1 VPFGIHR
8 IVAFG
13 LDIFLSEEKKL
24 QLAPVRIK
32 RKVAHVTPL
41 IQNPA
46 QALDFAYPDEDA
58 RLAAG
63 VLSPLRGAPVT
74 VRNLDALFRPKSVA
88 VIGASERPGSTGAMV
103 WARVL
108 EGGFDGPVWPVNP
121 KYQTLAGHVVIG
133 DAGDLPQA
141 PSVAVICTPPD
152 TWPGIIHKLGGL
164 GTRAAI
170 IVGEVRTDED
180 RLHLRHALSAARPHL
195 LRIVGPGSL
204 GVVSPALHA
213 HFGAPSCTVK
223 AGGVAWVSQSNA
235 LTNAVL
241 GWAHARGLGF
251 SHAVALGG
259 EADVDAGD
267 VLDYLASDP
276 GTRAI
281 LLELDTV
288 RAARKF
294 MSAARAAARN
304 KPVLALRSGR
314 ADPADALYTAA
325 FRRAGMVRVD
335 SLDDLLDEIETLG
348 VGRVA
353 AGATATLITSDSGLA
368 TLACDAFA
376 AAGDT
381 LAPWPAEADAALSEA
396 LPHAVAGNPLRL
408 GDDAR
413 PEHFGTA
420 LKLLAEHRS
429 TGTAFV
435 VHASTHGAPVGE
447 VAQALIANQ
456 RFAYRGLLACFFGGV
471 DAATRD
477 ALHAQGIP
485 VHTTPQRLA
494 RAFARLVDYRMG
506 RELLMQTPEDL
517 PAQIPESIDT
527 AQAQARAAL
536 AAGEHQLTGEAAA
549 RFLER
554 FGLSVELQGG
564 GATKGPLAQGAV
576 GGLTQ
581 GPTQAVADGSTLELT
596 QAPAPAPAPALAPA
610 LCADRV
616 AAQSR
621 KPVVDIAVEL
631 HDDDNFGPVFRFTAP
646 SADGVSDPLRVYGL
660 PPLNPMLA
668 RDMVTHSRYA
678 RLIDPE
684 PALIAL
690 TALSQAVCD
699 VKEIVGLT
707 LTLRV
712 FKDHVVVIEP
722 ALSLASKRSRL
733 AIVPYPRRFE
743 ETLDWQGL
751 RVTIRPIRPE
761 DEAAHHDFVE
771 SMTPEDLRLRFF
783 GAVGSFDH
791 SQLARMT
798 QIDYDREMA
807 LIATVT
813 SEDGFT
819 RTLGVVR
826 AVADPDNETAEF
838 AAAVRSDQ
846 KGRRLGQLLMD
857 RIIKYARARGT
868 HWLVG
873 EALRENTPMIA
884 LARSCG
890 FTITPTE
897 DPGVV
902 GFRMALDE
910 PAQG

>member
-1 VPFGIHR
+1 M
-8 IVAFG
+8 
-13 LDIFLSEEKKL
+13 
-24 QLAPVRIK
+24 
-32 RKVAHVTPL
+32 
-41 IQNPA
+41 
-46 QALDFAYPDEDA
+46 
-58 RLAAG
+58 
-63 VLSPLRGAPVT
+63 T

-108 EGGFDGPVWPVNP
+108 EGGFNGPVWPVNP
-121 KYQTLAGHVVIG
+121 KYNTLAGHTVIG
-133 DAGDLPQA
+133 DVGDLPQA

-170 IVGEVRTDED
+170 IVGEVRSDDD
-180 RLHLRHALSAARPHL
+180 RLHLRHALSAARPNL

-204 GVVSPALHA
+204 GVVSPTLHA

-223 AGGVAWVSQSNA
+223 PGGVAWVSQSNA

-381 LAPWPAEADAALSEA
+381 LAPWPAEADAGLSEA

-429 TGTAFV
+429 SGTAFV

-506 RELLMQTPEDL
+506 RELLMQTPEGL
-517 PAQIPESIDT
+517 PAQIPEAIDA
-527 AQAQARAAL
+527 AQAQARAAI
-536 AAGEHQLTGEAAA
+536 AAGEHQLTGETAA

-554 FGLSVELQGG
+554 FGLRVEPQGG
-564 GATKGPLAQGAV
+564 ERLKGSTAQDRRLEPAQAATSEPPQ
-576 GGLTQ
+576 T
-581 GPTQAVADGSTLELT
+581 PTQ
-596 QAPAPAPAPALAPA
+596 QPAPAQQSSTRPAPPPND
-610 LCADRV
+610 CAEQ
-616 AAQSR
+616 AAAEQSR

-668 RDMVTHSRYA
+668 RDIVTRSRYA
-678 RLIDPE
+678 RLIAPE
-684 PALIAL
+684 PALAAL

-699 VKEIVGLT
+699 VKELVGLT

-712 FKDHVVVIEP
+712 FNEHVVVAEP
-722 ALSLASKRSRL
+722 TLTVAATRSRL

-771 SMTPEDLRLRFF
+771 AMTPEDLRLRFF

-813 SEDGFT
+813 SEEGFT

-857 RIIKYARARGT
+857 RIIKYARARGI

-890 FTITPTE
+890 FTITSTE

-910 PAQG
+910 AAPA

>member
-1 VPFGIHR
+1 M
-8 IVAFG
+8 
-13 LDIFLSEEKKL
+13 
-24 QLAPVRIK
+24 
-32 RKVAHVTPL
+32 
-41 IQNPA
+41 
-46 QALDFAYPDEDA
+46 
-58 RLAAG
+58 
-63 VLSPLRGAPVT
+63 T

-108 EGGFDGPVWPVNP
+108 EGGFGGPLWPVNP
-121 KYQTLAGHVVIG
+121 KYETLGEHVVFG

-141 PSVAVICTPPD
+141 PSVALICTPPA
-152 TWPGIIHKLGGL
+152 TWPAIIHKLGGL

-170 IVGEVRTDED
+170 IVGEARSDDD
-180 RLHLRHALSAARPHL
+180 RLALRHALSAARPHL

-204 GVVSPALHA
+204 GVVSPALRA
-213 HFGAPSCTVK
+213 HLGAPSCTVK

-241 GWAHARGLGF
+241 GWAQARGLGF
-251 SHAVALGG
+251 SHAVALGD

-281 LLELDTV
+281 LLELDSV
-288 RAARKF
+288 HAARKF

-314 ADPADALYTAA
+314 ADPIDALYTAA

-335 SLDDLLDEIETLG
+335 ALDDLLDEVETLG

-353 AGATATLITSDSGLA
+353 AGGAATLITSDRGLA

-376 AAGDT
+376 AAGGM
-381 LAPWPAEADAALSEA
+381 LAPWPDEASDALQQV
-396 LPHAVAGNPLRL
+396 LPHAVGGNPLQL

-413 PEHFGTA
+413 PEHFGAA

-447 VAQALIANQ
+447 VAHALIENQ
-456 RFAYRGLLACFFGGV
+456 RFAYRGLLACFFGGL
-471 DAATRD
+471 DTATRD

-494 RAFARLVDYRMG
+494 RAFARLVDYRLG
-506 RELLMQTPEDL
+506 RELLMQTPEGL
-517 PAQIPESIDT
+517 PARIPDAIDA
-527 AQAQARAAL
+527 AQAQACAAL
-536 AAGEHQLTGEAAA
+536 AAGEHEWKGEAAA
-549 RFLER
+549 RFLGR
-554 FGLSVELQGG
+554 FGLEVE
-564 GATKGPLAQGAV
+564 AQAESGVESA
-576 GGLTQ
+576 GH
-581 GPTQAVADGSTLELT
+581 AA
-596 QAPAPAPAPALAPA
+596 
-610 LCADRV
+610 
-616 AAQSR
+616 AAQTPAQRALKASATTSTADCAEDSAGSSA
-621 KPVVDIAVEL
+621 KPVVDIAIEL

-646 SADGVSDPLRVYGL
+646 SADGVSEALRVYGL
-660 PPLNPMLA
+660 PPLNPVLA
-668 RDMVTHSRYA
+668 RDIVRRSHYA
-678 RLIDPE
+678 RLAAPE
-684 PALIAL
+684 PALTAL

-699 VKEIVGLT
+699 VREIVALA

-712 FKDHVVVIEP
+712 YHDHVTVVDP
-722 ALSLASKRSRL
+722 VLSLAAKRSRL

-751 RVTIRPIRPE
+751 RVTVRPIRPE

-771 SMTPEDLRLRFF
+771 AMTPEDLRLRFF

-813 SEDGFT
+813 SDEGFV

-826 AVADPDNETAEF
+826 AVSDPDNETAEF
-838 AAAVRSDQ
+838 AVAVRSDQ
-846 KGRRLGQLLMD
+846 KGRRLGQLLME
-857 RIIKYARARGT
+857 RIIRYARVRGV

-873 EALRENTPMIA
+873 EALRENGAMIA
-884 LARSCG
+884 LAKRCG
-890 FTITPTE
+890 FTITRTE

-902 GFRMALDE
+902 GFRMALE
-910 PAQG
+910 ETAG

>member
-1 VPFGIHR
+1 M
-8 IVAFG
+8 
-13 LDIFLSEEKKL
+13 
-24 QLAPVRIK
+24 
-32 RKVAHVTPL
+32 
-41 IQNPA
+41 
-46 QALDFAYPDEDA
+46 
-58 RLAAG
+58 
-63 VLSPLRGAPVT
+63 T

-108 EGGFDGPVWPVNP
+108 EGGFEGPVWPVNP
-121 KYQTLAGHVVIG
+121 KYDTLGGRAVIG
-133 DAGDLPQA
+133 DAGDLPEA
-141 PSVAVICTPPD
+141 PTVALICTPPD

-170 IVGEVRTDED
+170 IVGEVRCDED
-180 RLHLRHALSAARPHL
+180 RLALRHALSAARPHL

-204 GVVSPALHA
+204 GVVTPALHA

-314 ADPADALYTAA
+314 SDPADGLYTAA

-396 LPHAVAGNPLRL
+396 LPRAMAGNPLRL

-506 RELLMQTPEDL
+506 RELLMQTPEGL
-517 PAQIPESIDT
+517 PAQVPEAIDA
-527 AQAQARAAL
+527 AQAQARAAI
-536 AAGEHQLTGEAAA
+536 AAGEHRLTGKAATQ
-549 RFLER
+549 FLER
-554 FGLSVELQGG
+554 FGLRVEPQADDLNLDAAHAAVPKSTQEQVQGSTRG
-564 GATKGPLAQGAV
+564 LAQGSTE
-576 GGLTQ
+576 GLT
-581 GPTQAVADGSTLELT
+581 
-596 QAPAPAPAPALAPA
+596 LAPMPA
-610 LCADRV
+610 AVRPGTATGDCADQT
-616 AAQSR
+616 AAALQ

-646 SADGVSDPLRVYGL
+646 PVDGVSEPLHVYGL

-668 RDMVTHSRYA
+668 RDIVTRSRYA

-684 PALIAL
+684 PALAAL

-699 VKEIVGLT
+699 VKEIVGLN
-707 LTLRV
+707 LILRV
-712 FKDHVVVIEP
+712 FSDHVVLVEP
-722 ALSLASKRSRL
+722 TLSIASTRSRL

-743 ETLDWQGL
+743 ETIDWQGL
-751 RVTIRPIRPE
+751 RVTVRPIRPE

-857 RIIKYARARGT
+857 RIIKYARARGI

-873 EALRENTPMIA
+873 EALRENAPMIA

-910 PAQG
+910 PEQT

>member
-1 VPFGIHR
+1 
-8 IVAFG
+8 
-13 LDIFLSEEKKL
+13 
-24 QLAPVRIK
+24 
-32 RKVAHVTPL
+32 
-41 IQNPA
+41 
-46 QALDFAYPDEDA
+46 
-58 RLAAG
+58 
-63 VLSPLRGAPVT
+63 VT

-103 WARVL
+103 WARLL
-108 EGGFDGPVWPVNP
+108 EGGFEGPLWPVNP
-121 KYQTLAGHVVIG
+121 RYETLSGHPVIG
-133 DAGDLPQA
+133 DVGDLPQA
-141 PSVAVICTPPD
+141 PTVALICTPAPS
-152 TWPGIIHKLGGL
+152 WPSIIHKLGGL

-170 IVGEVRTDED
+170 IVGEMRCDDD
-180 RLHLRHALSAARPHL
+180 RLALRHALAAARPHL

-204 GVVSPALHA
+204 GVVTPALRA

-251 SHAVALGG
+251 SHAIALGG

-281 LLELDTV
+281 LLELDSV
-288 RAARKF
+288 KAARKF

-314 ADPADALYTAA
+314 ADPADGLYTAA

-335 SLDDLLDEIETLG
+335 ALDDLLDEIETLG

-353 AGATATLITSDSGLA
+353 AGATATLITSDRGLA

-381 LAPWPAEADAALSEA
+381 LAPWPEQASQALHEA
-396 LPHAVAGNPLRL
+396 LPHAVGGNPLQL

-420 LKLLAEHRS
+420 LKLLAEHRG

-435 VHASTHGAPVGE
+435 VHASTHGAPVGD
-447 VAQALIANQ
+447 VAQALIENQ
-456 RFAYRGLLACFFGGV
+456 RYAYRGLLACFFGGL

-506 RELLMQTPEDL
+506 RELLMQTPEGL
-517 PAQIPESIDT
+517 PAEVPDAIDA

-536 AAGEHQLTGEAAA
+536 AAGERELTGEAAA
-549 RFLER
+549 DLLKR
-554 FGLSVELQGG
+554 FGLDIETVPTANTA
-564 GATKGPLAQGAV
+564 GAGERP
-576 GGLTQ
+576 
-581 GPTQAVADGSTLELT
+581 D
-596 QAPAPAPAPALAPA
+596 
-610 LCADRV
+610 
-616 AAQSR
+616 AAQSSRESDCAGTDAASER

-646 SADGVSDPLRVYGL
+646 SADGVSEPLRLYGL
-660 PPLNPMLA
+660 PPLNPTLA
-668 RDMVTHSRYA
+668 RDIVTRSPYA
-678 RLIDPE
+678 RLIAPE
-684 PALIAL
+684 PALAAL

-699 VKEIVGLT
+699 VREIVGLT

-712 FKDHVVVIEP
+712 YRDHVTVVAPTLRIAP
-722 ALSLASKRSRL
+722 TRSRL
-733 AIVPYPRRFE
+733 AIMPYPRRFE

-751 RVTIRPIRPE
+751 RITVRPIRPE

-771 SMTPEDLRLRFF
+771 AMTPEDLRLRFF

-807 LIATVT
+807 LIATVQ
-813 SEDGFT
+813 SDEGLA

-838 AAAVRSDQ
+838 AVAIRSDQ
-846 KGRRLGQLLMD
+846 KGRRLGRLLTD
-857 RIIKYARARGT
+857 RIIRYARARGI

-873 EALRENTPMIA
+873 EALRENTAMIA
-884 LARSCG
+884 LARSSG

-897 DPGVV
+897 DPSVV
-902 GFRMALDE
+902 GFRMALE
-910 PAQG
+910 KEAEQEKSAATVRGAR

>member
-1 VPFGIHR
+1 
-8 IVAFG
+8 
-13 LDIFLSEEKKL
+13 
-24 QLAPVRIK
+24 
-32 RKVAHVTPL
+32 
-41 IQNPA
+41 
-46 QALDFAYPDEDA
+46 
-58 RLAAG
+58 
-63 VLSPLRGAPVT
+63 VT

-108 EGGFDGPVWPVNP
+108 EGGFEGPVWPVNH
-121 KYQTLAGHVVIG
+121 KYETLDGHAVIG
-133 DAGDLPQA
+133 DAADLPQA
-141 PSVAVICTPPD
+141 PTVALICTPPD

-170 IVGEVRTDED
+170 IVGEARTDAD
-180 RLHLRHALSAARPHL
+180 RLHLRHALSAARPNL

-314 ADPADALYTAA
+314 ADPADGLYTAA

-353 AGATATLITSDSGLA
+353 AGATATLITSDRGLA
-368 TLACDAFA
+368 TLACDAFV

-381 LAPWPAEADAALSEA
+381 LAPWPAEVDAALAEA
-396 LPHAVAGNPLRL
+396 LPHAVAGNPLQL

-420 LKLLAEHRS
+420 LKLLAAHRS

-435 VHASTHGAPVGE
+435 VHASTHGAPVDE

-456 RFAYRGLLACFFGGV
+456 HFAYRGLLACFFGGV

-506 RELLMQTPEDL
+506 RELLMQTPEGL
-517 PAQIPESIDT
+517 PAQIPESIDA
-527 AQAQARAAL
+527 AQAQAREAI

-549 RFLER
+549 RLLER
-554 FGLSVELQGG
+554 FGLRVETQGAAGGSRLESTQTRAQDDCVEL
-564 GATKGPLAQGAV
+564 T
-576 GGLTQ
+576 
-581 GPTQAVADGSTLELT
+581 
-596 QAPAPAPAPALAPA
+596 
-610 LCADRV
+610 
-616 AAQSR
+616 AAQSQ

-631 HDDDNFGPVFRFTAP
+631 HDDDNFGPVFSFTAP
-646 SADGVSDPLRVYGL
+646 SVDGVSAPLRVYGL

-668 RDMVTHSRYA
+668 RDIVTGSRYA
-678 RLIDPE
+678 QRIAPE
-684 PALIAL
+684 PALAAL
-690 TALSQAVCD
+690 TALSQVVCD
-699 VKEIVGLT
+699 VKEIVGLA

-712 FKDHVVVIEP
+712 FSDHVAVVEP
-722 ALSLASKRSRL
+722 TLRIAPTRSRL

-771 SMTPEDLRLRFF
+771 AMTPEDLRLRFF

-813 SEDGFT
+813 SEEGFT

-857 RIIKYARARGT
+857 RIIRYARARGT

-873 EALRENTPMIA
+873 EALRENAPMIA

-910 PAQG
+910 N

>member
-1 VPFGIHR
+1 M
-8 IVAFG
+8 
-13 LDIFLSEEKKL
+13 
-24 QLAPVRIK
+24 
-32 RKVAHVTPL
+32 
-41 IQNPA
+41 
-46 QALDFAYPDEDA
+46 
-58 RLAAG
+58 
-63 VLSPLRGAPVT
+63 T

-103 WARVL
+103 WARLL
-108 EGGFDGPVWPVNP
+108 EGGFEGPLWPVNP
-121 KYQTLAGHVVIG
+121 RYETLSGHPVIG
-133 DAGDLPQA
+133 DVGDLPQA
-141 PSVAVICTPPD
+141 PTVALICTPAAS
-152 TWPGIIHKLGGL
+152 WPSIIHKLGGL

-170 IVGEVRTDED
+170 IVGEMRCEDD
-180 RLHLRHALSAARPHL
+180 RLALRHALAAARPHL

-204 GVVSPALHA
+204 GVVTPALRA

-251 SHAVALGG
+251 SHAIALGG

-281 LLELDTV
+281 LLELDSV
-288 RAARKF
+288 KAARKF

-314 ADPADALYTAA
+314 ADPADGLYTAA

-335 SLDDLLDEIETLG
+335 ALDDLLDEIETLG

-353 AGATATLITSDSGLA
+353 AGATATLITSDRGLA

-381 LAPWPAEADAALSEA
+381 LAPWPEQASQALHEA
-396 LPHAVAGNPLRL
+396 LPHAVGGNPLQL

-420 LKLLAEHRS
+420 LKLLAEHRG

-435 VHASTHGAPVGE
+435 VHASTHGAPVGD
-447 VAQALIANQ
+447 VAQALIENQ
-456 RFAYRGLLACFFGGV
+456 RYAYRGLLACFFGGL

-506 RELLMQTPEDL
+506 RELLMQTPEGL
-517 PAQIPESIDT
+517 PAEVPDAIDA

-536 AAGEHQLTGEAAA
+536 AAGERELTGEAAA
-549 RFLER
+549 DLLKR
-554 FGLSVELQGG
+554 FGLDIETVPTANAAG
-564 GATKGPLAQGAV
+564 V
-576 GGLTQ
+576 GERPDAEQ
-581 GPTQAVADGSTLELT
+581 SSRESD
-596 QAPAPAPAPALAPA
+596 
-610 LCADRV
+610 CAET
-616 AAQSR
+616 SPPSER

-646 SADGVSDPLRVYGL
+646 SADGVSEPLRLYGL
-660 PPLNPMLA
+660 PPLNPTLA
-668 RDMVTHSRYA
+668 RDIVTRSPYA
-678 RLIDPE
+678 RLIAPE
-684 PALIAL
+684 PALAAL

-699 VKEIVGLT
+699 VREIVGLR
-707 LTLRV
+707 LTLRLYR
-712 FKDHVVVIEP
+712 DHVTVVAPTLRIAP
-722 ALSLASKRSRL
+722 TRSRL
-733 AIVPYPRRFE
+733 AIMPYPRRFE

-751 RVTIRPIRPE
+751 RITVRPIRPE

-771 SMTPEDLRLRFF
+771 AMTPEDLRLRFF

-807 LIATVT
+807 LIATVQ
-813 SEDGFT
+813 SDEGLA

-838 AAAVRSDQ
+838 AVAIRSDQ
-846 KGRRLGQLLMD
+846 KGRRLGRLLTD
-857 RIIKYARARGT
+857 RIIRYARARGI

-873 EALRENTPMIA
+873 EALRENTAMIA
-884 LARSCG
+884 LARASG

-897 DPGVV
+897 DPSVV
-902 GFRMALDE
+902 GFRMALEKE
-910 PAQG
+910 PEQEKSAATMRGAR

>member
-1 VPFGIHR
+1 M
-8 IVAFG
+8 
-13 LDIFLSEEKKL
+13 
-24 QLAPVRIK
+24 
-32 RKVAHVTPL
+32 
-41 IQNPA
+41 
-46 QALDFAYPDEDA
+46 
-58 RLAAG
+58 
-63 VLSPLRGAPVT
+63 T

-103 WARVL
+103 WARLL
-108 EGGFDGPVWPVNP
+108 EGGFEGPLWPVNP
-121 KYQTLAGHVVIG
+121 RYETLSGHPVIG
-133 DAGDLPQA
+133 DVGDLPQA
-141 PSVAVICTPPD
+141 PTVALICTPAAS
-152 TWPGIIHKLGGL
+152 WPSIIHKLGGL

-170 IVGEVRTDED
+170 IVGEMRCDDD
-180 RLHLRHALSAARPHL
+180 RLALRHALAAARPHL

-204 GVVSPALHA
+204 GVVTPALRA

-251 SHAVALGG
+251 SHAIALGG

-281 LLELDTV
+281 LLELDSV
-288 RAARKF
+288 KAARKF

-314 ADPADALYTAA
+314 ADPADGLYTAA

-335 SLDDLLDEIETLG
+335 ALDDLLDEIETLG

-353 AGATATLITSDSGLA
+353 AGATATLITSDRGLA

-381 LAPWPAEADAALSEA
+381 LAPWPEQASQALHEA
-396 LPHAVAGNPLRL
+396 LPHAVGGNPLQL

-420 LKLLAEHRS
+420 LKLLAEHRG

-435 VHASTHGAPVGE
+435 VHASTHGAPVGD
-447 VAQALIANQ
+447 VAQALIENQ
-456 RFAYRGLLACFFGGV
+456 RYAYRGLLACFFGGL

-506 RELLMQTPEDL
+506 RELLMQTPEGL
-517 PAQIPESIDT
+517 PAEVPDAIDA

-536 AAGEHQLTGEAAA
+536 AAGERELTGEAAA
-549 RFLER
+549 DLLKR
-554 FGLSVELQGG
+554 FGLDIETVPVANAAG
-564 GATKGPLAQGAV
+564 V
-576 GGLTQ
+576 GER
-581 GPTQAVADGSTLELT
+581 PD
-596 QAPAPAPAPALAPA
+596 
-610 LCADRV
+610 
-616 AAQSR
+616 AAQSSRESDCAGTDAASER

-646 SADGVSDPLRVYGL
+646 SADGVSEPLRLYGL
-660 PPLNPMLA
+660 PPLNPTLA
-668 RDMVTHSRYA
+668 RDIVTRSPYA
-678 RLIDPE
+678 RLIAPE
-684 PALIAL
+684 PALAAL

-699 VKEIVGLT
+699 VREIVGLT

-712 FKDHVVVIEP
+712 YRDHVTVVAPTLRIAP
-722 ALSLASKRSRL
+722 TRSRL
-733 AIVPYPRRFE
+733 AIMPYPRRFE

-751 RVTIRPIRPE
+751 RITVRPIRPE

-771 SMTPEDLRLRFF
+771 AMTPEDLRLRFF

-807 LIATVT
+807 LIATVQ
-813 SEDGFT
+813 SDEGLA

-838 AAAVRSDQ
+838 AVAIRSDQ
-846 KGRRLGQLLMD
+846 KGRRLGRLLTD
-857 RIIKYARARGT
+857 RIIRYARARGI

-873 EALRENTPMIA
+873 EALRENTAMIA
-884 LARSCG
+884 LARASG

-897 DPGVV
+897 DPSVV
-902 GFRMALDE
+902 GFRMALEKE
-910 PAQG
+910 PEQEKSAATMRGAR

>member
-1 VPFGIHR
+1 M
-8 IVAFG
+8 
-13 LDIFLSEEKKL
+13 
-24 QLAPVRIK
+24 
-32 RKVAHVTPL
+32 
-41 IQNPA
+41 
-46 QALDFAYPDEDA
+46 
-58 RLAAG
+58 
-63 VLSPLRGAPVT
+63 T
-74 VRNLDALFRPKSVA
+74 VRNLDALFRPRSVA
-88 VIGASERPGSTGAMV
+88 VVGASERPDSTGAMV

-108 EGGFDGPVWPVNP
+108 EGGFDGPLWPVNP
-121 KYQTLAGHVVIG
+121 KYETLGGRVVTR
-133 DAGDLPQA
+133 DVGDLPQA
-141 PSVAVICTPPD
+141 PSVALICTPPA
-152 TWPGIIHKLGGL
+152 TWPGIVHKLGGL

-170 IVGEVRTDED
+170 IVGEVRSDDD
-180 RLHLRHALSAARPHL
+180 RLALRHALSAARPNL

-204 GVVSPALHA
+204 GVVSPALRA
-213 HFGAPSCTVK
+213 HLGAPSCTVK

-251 SHAVALGG
+251 SHAVALGD

-281 LLELDTV
+281 LLELDSV

-314 ADPADALYTAA
+314 ADPADALYSAA

-335 SLDDLLDEIETLG
+335 ALDDLLDEVETLG

-353 AGATATLITSDSGLA
+353 AGATATLITSDRGLA

-376 AAGDT
+376 AAGGM
-381 LAPWPAEADAALSEA
+381 LAPWPAEASDALRQA
-396 LPHAVAGNPLRL
+396 LPLAVGGNPLQL

-420 LKLLAEHRS
+420 LKLLAEHRG

-435 VHASTHGAPVGE
+435 VHASTHSAPVGE

-456 RFAYRGLLACFFGGV
+456 RFAYRGLLACFFGGL

-506 RELLMQTPEDL
+506 RELLMQTPEGL
-517 PAQIPESIDT
+517 PAQIPEAIDA

-536 AAGEHQLTGEAAA
+536 TAGEHALTGDAAA
-549 RFLER
+549 QFLAR
-554 FGLSVELQGG
+554 FGLQVE
-564 GATKGPLAQGAV
+564 AEARDDA
-576 GGLTQ
+576 
-581 GPTQAVADGSTLELT
+581 A
-596 QAPAPAPAPALAPA
+596 AP
-610 LCADRV
+610 
-616 AAQSR
+616 SR
-621 KPVVDIAVEL
+621 KPVVDITVEL

-646 SADGVSDPLRVYGL
+646 SVDGASEPLRVYGL
-660 PPLNPMLA
+660 PPLNPVLA
-668 RDMVTHSRYA
+668 RDIVMRSRYA
-678 RLIDPE
+678 RLVAPE
-684 PALIAL
+684 PALAAL
-690 TALSQAVCD
+690 TALSQAVCY
-699 VKEIVGLT
+699 VGEIGGLA

-712 FKDHVVVIEP
+712 YSDRVMVVEP
-722 ALSLASKRSRL
+722 TLSLAAQRSRL
-733 AIVPYPRRFE
+733 AIMPYPRRFE
-743 ETLDWQGL
+743 ETVDWHGV
-751 RVTIRPIRPE
+751 RVTVRPIRPE
-761 DEAAHHDFVE
+761 DEAAHHDFAE
-771 SMTPEDLRLRFF
+771 AMTPEDLRLRFF
-783 GAVGSFDH
+783 GSVGSFDH

-807 LIATVT
+807 LIATVPG
-813 SEDGFT
+813 DKGLA

-838 AAAVRSDQ
+838 AVTVRSDQ
-846 KGRRLGQLLMD
+846 KGRRLGQLLMG
-857 RIIKYARARGT
+857 RIIQYARARGI

-873 EALRENTPMIA
+873 EALRENAAMIA
-884 LARSCG
+884 LAKASG
-890 FTITPTE
+890 FTITRTE

-902 GFRMALDE
+902 GFRLALDE
-910 PAQG
+910 TAEASDAASGKGS

>member
-1 VPFGIHR
+1 M
-8 IVAFG
+8 
-13 LDIFLSEEKKL
+13 
-24 QLAPVRIK
+24 
-32 RKVAHVTPL
+32 
-41 IQNPA
+41 
-46 QALDFAYPDEDA
+46 
-58 RLAAG
+58 
-63 VLSPLRGAPVT
+63 T

-103 WARVL
+103 WARLL
-108 EGGFDGPVWPVNP
+108 EGGFGGPLWPVNP
-121 KYQTLAGHVVIG
+121 KYATLGGHAVIR
-133 DAGDLPQA
+133 DAGDLPEA

-152 TWPGIIHKLGGL
+152 SWPGIVHKLGGL

-170 IVGEVRTDED
+170 IVGEARSEAD
-180 RLHLRHALSAARPHL
+180 RLHVRHALSAARPHL

-204 GVVSPALHA
+204 GVVSPALRA
-213 HFGAPSCTVK
+213 HLGAPSCTVQ

-251 SHAVALGG
+251 SHAIALGG

-335 SLDDLLDEIETLG
+335 ALDDLLDEIETLG

-353 AGATATLITSDSGLA
+353 AGATATLITSDRGLA

-376 AAGDT
+376 GAGDT
-381 LAPWPAEADAALSEA
+381 LAPWPAEAAAALAEA
-396 LPHAVAGNPLRL
+396 LPHAVPGNPLQL

-413 PEHFGTA
+413 PEHFGLA
-420 LKLLAEHRS
+420 LELLADHRS

-435 VHASTHGAPVGE
+435 VHASTHSAPVDE

-494 RAFARLVDYRMG
+494 RAFARLVDYRLG
-506 RELLMQTPEDL
+506 RELLMQTPEGL
-517 PAQIPESIDT
+517 PARIPAAIDA
-527 AQAQARAAL
+527 AQAQARAVL
-536 AAGEHQLTGEAAA
+536 AEGERLLTGTAAI
-549 RFLER
+549 RFLES
-554 FGLSVELQGG
+554 FGLAVIAPGG
-564 GATKGPLAQGAV
+564 DSP
-576 GGLTQ
+576 
-581 GPTQAVADGSTLELT
+581 PDGI
-596 QAPAPAPAPALAPA
+596 
-610 LCADRV
+610 
-616 AAQSR
+616 
-621 KPVVDIAVEL
+621 VDIAVEL

-646 SADGVSDPLRVYGL
+646 SADGVSEPLRVYGL
-660 PPLNPMLA
+660 PPLNPILA
-668 RDMVTHSRYA
+668 RDIVTRSPYA
-678 RLIDPE
+678 RRVQPE
-684 PALIAL
+684 PVLAAL
-690 TALSQAVCD
+690 TSLSHAVCD
-699 VKEIVGLT
+699 VKEIVGLD
-707 LTLRV
+707 LTMRV
-712 FKDHVVVIEP
+712 FEERVAILAP
-722 ALSLASKRSRL
+722 TLSLAATRSRL

-751 RVTIRPIRPE
+751 RVTVRPIRPE

-771 SMTPEDLRLRFF
+771 AMTPDDLRLRFF

-813 SEDGFT
+813 SDEGFT

-838 AAAVRSDQ
+838 AVAVRSDQ
-846 KGRRLGQLLMD
+846 KGRKLGQLLMD
-857 RIIKYARARGT
+857 RIVKYARVRGI

-873 EALRENTPMIA
+873 EALRENGPMIA
-884 LARSCG
+884 LARSTG
-890 FTITPTE
+890 FTVTPTE
-897 DPGVV
+897 DRSVV

-910 PAQG
+910 ARAIGK

>member
-1 VPFGIHR
+1 M
-8 IVAFG
+8 
-13 LDIFLSEEKKL
+13 
-24 QLAPVRIK
+24 
-32 RKVAHVTPL
+32 
-41 IQNPA
+41 
-46 QALDFAYPDEDA
+46 
-58 RLAAG
+58 
-63 VLSPLRGAPVT
+63 T

-103 WARVL
+103 WSRVL

-121 KYQTLAGHVVIG
+121 KYDALGGHAVIG

-141 PSVAVICTPPD
+141 PTVALICTPPD

-164 GTRAAI
+164 GTRAVI
-170 IVGEVRTDED
+170 IVGEVRCDED
-180 RLHLRHALSAARPHL
+180 RLALRHALSAARPHL

-213 HFGAPSCTVK
+213 HLGAPSCTVK
-223 AGGVAWVSQSNA
+223 AGGVAWISQSNA

-381 LAPWPAEADAALSEA
+381 LAPWPDAASEA
-396 LPHAVAGNPLRL
+396 LKQTLPHAVPGNPLQL

-420 LKLLAEHRS
+420 LQLLAEHRS
-429 TGTAFV
+429 SGTAFV
-435 VHASTHGAPVGE
+435 VHASTHGAPVGD

-517 PAQIPESIDT
+517 PAQVPEAIDA

-536 AAGEHQLTGEAAA
+536 AAGEHQLTGKAAA
-549 RFLER
+549 TFLGR
-554 FGLSVELQGG
+554 FGLSVEPHAGG
-564 GATKGPLAQGAV
+564 QPE
-576 GGLTQ
+576 
-581 GPTQAVADGSTLELT
+581 PTAEKRAEREPD
-596 QAPAPAPAPALAPA
+596 P
-610 LCADRV
+610 CADP
-616 AAQSR
+616 AAVQAR
-621 KPVVDIAVEL
+621 KPIVEIAVEL

-668 RDMVTHSRYA
+668 RDIVARSRYA
-678 RLIDPE
+678 RLVAPE
-684 PALIAL
+684 PALAAL

-699 VKEIVGLT
+699 VKEIVGLA

-712 FKDHVVVIEP
+712 FSDHVVVVEP
-722 ALSLASKRSRL
+722 TLTIAATRSRL

-743 ETLDWQGL
+743 ETLDWQGV
-751 RVTIRPIRPE
+751 RVTVRPIRPE

-771 SMTPEDLRLRFF
+771 AMTPEDLRLRFF

-813 SEDGFT
+813 SEEGFT

-857 RIIKYARARGT
+857 RIIKYARARGI

-873 EALRENTPMIA
+873 EALRENSPMIA
-884 LARSCG
+884 LAKSCG

-910 PAQG
+910 PAEPDAAVLGSSS

>member
-1 VPFGIHR
+1 
-8 IVAFG
+8 
-13 LDIFLSEEKKL
+13 
-24 QLAPVRIK
+24 
-32 RKVAHVTPL
+32 
-41 IQNPA
+41 
-46 QALDFAYPDEDA
+46 
-58 RLAAG
+58 
-63 VLSPLRGAPVT
+63 VT
-74 VRNLDALFRPKSVA
+74 VRNLDAVFRPKSVA

-103 WARVL
+103 WSRVL
-108 EGGFDGPVWPVNP
+108 EGGFNGPLWPVNP
-121 KYQTLAGHVVIG
+121 KYESLDGRPVIA
-133 DAGDLPQA
+133 DVDDLPEA
-141 PSVAVICTPPD
+141 PSVALICTPPD

-170 IVGEVRTDED
+170 IVGEVRCEADQ
-180 RLHLRHALSAARPHL
+180 RALRHALSAARPHL

-204 GVVSPALHA
+204 GVVSPALNA
-213 HFGAPSCTVK
+213 QLGAPSCTVK

-314 ADPADALYTAA
+314 ADPADPLYTAA

-335 SLDDLLDEIETLG
+335 ALDDLLDEIETLG

-353 AGATATLITSDSGLA
+353 AGATATLITSDRGLA
-368 TLACDAFA
+368 TLARDAFV

-381 LAPWPAEADAALSEA
+381 LAPWPAEASEALQLA
-396 LPHAVAGNPLRL
+396 LPHAVGGNPLQL
-408 GDDAR
+408 GDDAH

-420 LKLLAEHRS
+420 LELLANQRS

-435 VHASTHGAPVGE
+435 VHASTHSAPVGE
-447 VAQALIANQ
+447 VARALIANQ

-506 RELLMQTPEDL
+506 RELLMQTPEGL
-517 PAQIPESIDT
+517 PAQIPESIDA

-536 AAGEHQLTGEAAA
+536 AAGERELTGEAAA
-549 RFLER
+549 RLLAR
-554 FGLSVELQGG
+554 FGLQIESR
-564 GATKGPLAQGAV
+564 AASAK
-576 GGLTQ
+576 
-581 GPTQAVADGSTLELT
+581 AD
-596 QAPAPAPAPALAPA
+596 
-610 LCADRV
+610 
-616 AAQSR
+616 
-621 KPVVDIAVEL
+621 KPIVDIAVDL
-631 HDDDNFGPVFRFTAP
+631 HDDDNFGPVFCFTAP
-646 SADGVSDPLRVYGL
+646 SADGVSEPLRVYGL
-660 PPLNPMLA
+660 PPLNPILA
-668 RDMVTHSRYA
+668 RDIVTRSPYA
-678 RLIDPE
+678 RLVAPE
-684 PALIAL
+684 PALAAL

-699 VKEIVGLT
+699 IKEIVGLS
-707 LTLRV
+707 LTLSVYR
-712 FKDHVVVIEP
+712 DHVAVKEP
-722 ALSLASKRSRL
+722 TLSIAPTRSRL

-751 RVTIRPIRPE
+751 RVTVRPIRPE

-771 SMTPEDLRLRFF
+771 AMTPEDLRLRFF

-807 LIATVT
+807 LIATAT
-813 SEDGFT
+813 SDEGFT

-826 AVADPDNETAEF
+826 AVADPDIETAEF
-838 AAAVRSDQ
+838 AVAVRSDQ

-857 RIIKYARARGT
+857 RIIDYARVRGI

-873 EALRENTPMIA
+873 EALRENSPMIS

-890 FTITPTE
+890 FTVMPTE

-902 GFRMALDE
+902 GFRMALDAE
-910 PAQG
+910 TP

>member
-1 VPFGIHR
+1 M
-8 IVAFG
+8 
-13 LDIFLSEEKKL
+13 
-24 QLAPVRIK
+24 
-32 RKVAHVTPL
+32 
-41 IQNPA
+41 
-46 QALDFAYPDEDA
+46 
-58 RLAAG
+58 
-63 VLSPLRGAPVT
+63 T

-108 EGGFDGPVWPVNP
+108 EGGFEGPVWPVNP
-121 KYQTLAGHVVIG
+121 KYGTLGGHAVIG
-133 DAGDLPQA
+133 DAGDLPEA
-141 PSVAVICTPPD
+141 PTVALICTPPD

-170 IVGEVRTDED
+170 IVGEARSDED
-180 RLHLRHALSAARPHL
+180 RLALRHALSAARPHL

-204 GVVSPALHA
+204 GVVSPALRA

-281 LLELDTV
+281 LLELDSV

-314 ADPADALYTAA
+314 ADPADGLYTAA

-335 SLDDLLDEIETLG
+335 ALDDLLDEIETLG

-381 LAPWPAEADAALSEA
+381 LADWPAEADAALTAA
-396 LPHAVAGNPLRL
+396 LPHAVPGNPLRL

-435 VHASTHGAPVGE
+435 VHASTHGAPVDQ

-471 DAATRD
+471 NAATRD

-506 RELLMQTPEDL
+506 RELLMQTPEGL
-517 PAQIPESIDT
+517 PAQIPEAIDA
-527 AQAQARAAL
+527 AQAQARAAI

-549 RFLER
+549 RLLVH
-554 FGLSVELQGG
+554 FGLSVERN
-564 GATKGPLAQGAV
+564 AEVSAQG
-576 GGLTQ
+576 
-581 GPTQAVADGSTLELT
+581 
-596 QAPAPAPAPALAPA
+596 PAEQPLDP
-610 LCADRV
+610 CEE
-616 AAQSR
+616 AAAAAA
-621 KPVVDIAVEL
+621 KNPVVDLAVEL

-646 SADGVSDPLRVYGL
+646 SADGVSAPLHVFGL

-668 RDMVTHSRYA
+668 RDIVTRSRYA
-678 RLIDPE
+678 RLIEPE
-684 PALIAL
+684 PALAAL

-712 FKDHVVVIEP
+712 FSDHVVVVEP
-722 ALSLASKRSRL
+722 SLSIASTRSRL

-751 RVTIRPIRPE
+751 RVTVRPIRPE

-771 SMTPEDLRLRFF
+771 AMTPEDLRLRFF

-813 SEDGFT
+813 SEDGLT

-857 RIIKYARARGT
+857 RIIKYARARGI

-873 EALRENTPMIA
+873 EALRENAPMIA
-884 LARSCG
+884 LAKSCG

-910 PAQG
+910 T

>member
-1 VPFGIHR
+1 
-8 IVAFG
+8 
-13 LDIFLSEEKKL
+13 
-24 QLAPVRIK
+24 
-32 RKVAHVTPL
+32 
-41 IQNPA
+41 
-46 QALDFAYPDEDA
+46 
-58 RLAAG
+58 
-63 VLSPLRGAPVT
+63 VT

-108 EGGFDGPVWPVNP
+108 EGGFEGPLWPVNP
-121 KYQTLAGHVVIG
+121 KYETLGGRAVIG
-133 DAGDLPQA
+133 DSGDLPEA
-141 PSVAVICTPPD
+141 PTVALICTPPA

-170 IVGEVRTDED
+170 IVGEVRCDED
-180 RLHLRHALSAARPHL
+180 RLALRHALSAARPNL

-204 GVVSPALHA
+204 GVVSPALRA
-213 HFGAPSCTVK
+213 HLGAPSCTVK

-281 LLELDTV
+281 LLELDSV

-335 SLDDLLDEIETLG
+335 ALDDLLDEIETLG

-353 AGATATLITSDSGLA
+353 AGATATLITSDRGLA

-376 AAGDT
+376 AAGDA
-381 LAPWPAEADAALSEA
+381 LAPWPAEASDALRQS
-396 LPHAVAGNPLRL
+396 LPYAVGGNPLQL

-420 LKLLAEHRS
+420 LKLLAEHRG

-456 RFAYRGLLACFFGGV
+456 RYAYRGLLACFFGGV

-506 RELLMQTPEDL
+506 RELLMQTPEGL
-517 PAQIPESIDT
+517 PAQIPECIDA

-536 AAGEHQLTGEAAA
+536 AAGEHQLTGDAAA
-549 RFLER
+549 RFLGR
-554 FGLSVELQGG
+554 FGLQVE
-564 GATKGPLAQGAV
+564 
-576 GGLTQ
+576 
-581 GPTQAVADGSTLELT
+581 TQAERPELAEAPCEADET
-596 QAPAPAPAPALAPA
+596 
-610 LCADRV
+610 R
-616 AAQSR
+616 
-621 KPVVDIAVEL
+621 PVVDIMIEL

-646 SADGVSDPLRVYGL
+646 SADGLSGPLRVYGL

-668 RDMVTHSRYA
+668 RDVVTRSPYA
-678 RLIDPE
+678 RLIAPE
-684 PALIAL
+684 PALAAL

-699 VKEIVGLT
+699 VKELVGLA

-712 FKDHVVVIEP
+712 YRDRVVVVDP
-722 ALSLASKRSRL
+722 TLSVASTRSRL
-733 AIVPYPRRFE
+733 AIMPYPRRFE
-743 ETLDWQGL
+743 ETLDWQGT

-771 SMTPEDLRLRFF
+771 AMTPEDLRLRFF

-807 LIATVT
+807 LIATVQN
-813 SEDGFT
+813 EEGVT

-838 AAAVRSDQ
+838 AVAVRSDQ
-846 KGRRLGQLLMD
+846 KGRRLGQLLMG
-857 RIIKYARARGT
+857 RIIQYARARGI

-884 LARSCG
+884 LAKANG
-890 FTITPTE
+890 FTITRTE

-910 PAQG
+910 ATEAGA